1 MCVEKKRI
9 GFIGNSVES
18 NDTPLPFVPNL
29 GTSWSLQ
36 LLAKRFVTVE
46 AVSDAEILGTQ
57 KKPSVGVLRRSFF
70 WKYAV
75 NLQETTHAEVRFQ

>member
-18 NDTPLPFVPNL
+18 NDTPLHL
-29 GTSWSLQ
+29 GTSSRLQ

-46 AVSDAEILGTQ
+46 AVNDAEILGTQ
-57 KKPSVGVLRRSFF
+57 KKLSVGVLRKLCSKFT
-70 WKYAV
+70 
-75 NLQETTHAEVRFQ
+75 TTHAEVRF